1 VAPRTGM
8 RAGLRLVIG
17 WIAAYALALNALLV
31 AMGLPHHGNTGAAS
45 SFILCI
51 TDDGS
56 SAPPADGGPGGTAD
70 CDFHCTL
77 ARSVGANL
85 VLALSAATVDI
96 EFDVAMIRWV
106 VADDPAPS
114 RIRSVHERS
123 RGPPLAA

>member
-1 VAPRTGM
+1 M

-31 AMGLPHHGNTGAAS
+31 AVGLPHHANSSASGS

-51 TDDGS
+51 TDDDS
-56 SAPPADGGPGGTAD
+56 FAPPADGAPGGTAD

-85 VLALSAATVDI
+85 VLALAAAAVDI
-96 EFDVAMIRWV
+96 EFDIAAIRWA